1 MIKQGYYE
9 HYKGGIY
16 QVINVAKHSE
26 TLDEMVVYR
35 DVKGQMWVRPASM
48 WGEMVDGKPRFRLLE
63 KRDGQ
68 IRFMLRQHAYRQQD
82 TKK

>member
-26 TLDEMVVYR
+26 NLDEMVVYR
-35 DVKGQMWVRPASM
+35 GTDGQMWVRPASM
-48 WGEMVDGKPRFRLLE
+48 WNEQVNGKSRFKLLE
-63 KRDGQ
+63 KRDGLLK
-68 IRFMLRQHAYRQQD
+68 FKLRQHAQR
-82 TKK
+82 KINK